1 MNPVVI
7 YIGKDEQQTI
17 YFSRLLSSVLPENP
31 ILHGNYKQAA
41 EWLATHSEEKS
52 TVILYER
59 DRSDADLE
67 KIKYL
72 RDKFPYIYILLVT
85 DDLTAN
91 QQLKYTLSGVNDTC
105 SPRVE
110 AETLRQFFHF
120 IEKYQS
126 ALQRKREPKESS
138 VAVYK
143 INPTKRI
150 FDIVVS
156 LFALVVLS
164 PLMLLIALAIRLES
178 KGPAFYKSKR
188 AGSNYRVFD
197 FWKFRSMYM
206 DADKR
211 LKEMREFN
219 QYVAE
224 TSNNTDSPID
234 SSAEL
239 EGVSGE
245 DAEQVFLVD
254 DDDTL
259 VPEQEYISRSR
270 KEKKNSFVK
279 FQKDPRITKVGR
291 FIRKYSLDE
300 LPQLINVLKGDM
312 SIVGNRPLPLYE
324 AELLT
329 QDGSVERFIAP
340 AGLTGLWQ
348 VKKRGDAGKLSAD
361 ERKELD
367 IYYARHYS
375 LWLDIKIIFRTF
387 TAFIQKEDV

>member
-59 DRSDADLE
+59 DSSDNDLE

-72 RDKFPYIYILLVT
+72 RDEFPHIYILLVT
-85 DDLTAN
+85 DDLTAD

-120 IEKYQS
+120 IRKYQS
-126 ALQRKREPKESS
+126 ALQRRRAPKESS

-143 INPTKRI
+143 IQSTKRI
-150 FDIVVS
+150 FDAVVS
-156 LFALVVLS
+156 LFALIVLS

-178 KGPAFYKSKR
+178 KGPVFYKSKR
-188 AGSNYRVFD
+188 AGSNYKVFD

-211 LKEMREFN
+211 LKEMQGLN
-219 QYVAE
+219 QYVLE
-224 TSNNTDSPID
+224 PSDTDSLISPPEPP
-234 SSAEL
+234 SSISDE
-239 EGVSGE
+239 E
-245 DAEQVFLVD
+245 AEQTFLVGD
-254 DDDTL
+254 DDDMVL
-259 VPEQEYISRSR
+259 EKEYISKSR
-270 KEKKNSFVK
+270 RKKRNSFMK
-279 FQKDPRITKVGR
+279 IEKDPRITKVGR

>member
-1 MNPVVI
+1 VNTVVI
-7 YIGKDEQQTI
+7 YIGKDEQLTI
-17 YFSRLLSSVLPENP
+17 YFSQLLSSVLPESP
-31 ILHGNYKQAA
+31 IVHGNYKQAA
-41 EWLATHSEEKS
+41 EWLAAHSEEKS

-59 DRSDADLE
+59 DSSDADLE

-85 DDLTAN
+85 DDLTAD

-120 IEKYQS
+120 IRKYQS
-126 ALQRKREPKESS
+126 ALQRKREPRESS

-156 LFALVVLS
+156 LFALIVLS
-164 PLMLLIALAIRLES
+164 PLMLLIVLAIRLES
-178 KGPAFYKSKR
+178 RGPAFYKSKR
-188 AGSNYRVFD
+188 AGSNYKVFD

-211 LKEMREFN
+211 LKEMQGLN
-219 QYVAE
+219 QYVSE
-224 TSNNTDSPID
+224 PSGTDSLISPPE
-234 SSAEL
+234 SS
-239 EGVSGE
+239 GSVSDE
-245 DAEQVFLVD
+245 EAEQTFLVGD
-254 DDDTL
+254 DDEM
-259 VPEQEYISRSR
+259 VSEKEYISKSR
-270 KEKKNSFVK
+270 RKKGNSFVK
-279 FQKDPRITKVGR
+279 IEKDPRITNVGR

-348 VKKRGDAGKLSAD
+348 VKKRGDSGKLSAA

>member
-7 YIGKDEQQTI
+7 YIGKDEQLTI
-17 YFSRLLSSVLPENP
+17 YFSQLLSSVLPESP
-31 ILHGNYKQAA
+31 IVHGNYKQAA
-41 EWLATHSEEKS
+41 EWLAAHSEEKS

-59 DRSDADLE
+59 DSSDADLE

-85 DDLTAN
+85 DDLTAD

-120 IEKYQS
+120 IRKYQS
-126 ALQRKREPKESS
+126 ALQRKREPRESS

-156 LFALVVLS
+156 LFALIVLS
-164 PLMLLIALAIRLES
+164 PLMLLIVLAIRLES
-178 KGPAFYKSKR
+178 RGPAFYKSKR
-188 AGSNYRVFD
+188 AGSNYKVFD

-211 LKEMREFN
+211 LKEMQGLN
-219 QYVAE
+219 QYVSE
-224 TSNNTDSPID
+224 PSGTDSLISPPE
-234 SSAEL
+234 SS
-239 EGVSGE
+239 GSVSDE
-245 DAEQVFLVD
+245 EAEQTFLVGD
-254 DDDTL
+254 DDDM
-259 VPEQEYISRSR
+259 VSEKEYISKSR
-270 KEKKNSFVK
+270 RKKGNSFVK
-279 FQKDPRITKVGR
+279 IEKDPRITKVGR

-348 VKKRGDAGKLSAD
+348 VKKRGDSGKLSAD

>member
-1 MNPVVI
+1 VNPVAV
-7 YIGKDEQQTI
+7 YIGKDEQLTI
-17 YFSRLLSSVLPENP
+17 YFSRLLSSVLPESP
-31 ILHGNYKQAA
+31 IVHGNYKQAA
-41 EWLATHSEEKS
+41 EWLAAHSEEKS

-59 DRSDADLE
+59 DSSDNDLE

-85 DDLTAN
+85 DDLTAD
-91 QQLKYTLSGVNDTC
+91 QQLRYTLSGVNDTC

-110 AETLRQFFHF
+110 AETLRQFFLF
-120 IEKYQS
+120 IQKYQS
-126 ALQRKREPKESS
+126 ALQRKREPRESS
-138 VAVYK
+138 VAIYK

-150 FDIVVS
+150 FDIFVS

-164 PLMLLIALAIRLES
+164 PLMLLIVLAIRLES
-178 KGPAFYKSKR
+178 KGPVFYKSKR
-188 AGSNYRVFD
+188 AGSNYQVFD

-224 TSNNTDSPID
+224 PSGTDSLISPPE
-234 SSAEL
+234 SSSS
-239 EGVSGE
+239 VSDE
-245 DAEQVFLVD
+245 KTEQTFLVGD
-254 DDDTL
+254 DDE
-259 VPEQEYISRSR
+259 VVSEKEYISKNRR
-270 KEKKNSFVK
+270 KKGNSFMK
-279 FQKDPRITKVGR
+279 IQKDPRITKVGR

-348 VKKRGDAGKLSAD
+348 VKKRGDSGTLSAE

>member
-1 MNPVVI
+1 MNTVVI
-7 YIGKDEQQTI
+7 YIGKDEQLTI
-17 YFSRLLSSVLPENP
+17 YFSQLLSSVLPESP
-31 ILHGNYKQAA
+31 IVHGNYKQAA
-41 EWLATHSEEKS
+41 EWLAAHSEEKS

-59 DRSDADLE
+59 DSSDADLE

-120 IEKYQS
+120 IRKYQS
-126 ALQRKREPKESS
+126 ALQRKREPRESS

-156 LFALVVLS
+156 LFALIVLS
-164 PLMLLIALAIRLES
+164 PLMLLIVLAIRLES
-178 KGPAFYKSKR
+178 RGPAFYKSKR
-188 AGSNYRVFD
+188 AGSNYKVFD

-211 LKEMREFN
+211 LKEMQGLN
-219 QYVAE
+219 QYVSE
-224 TSNNTDSPID
+224 PSGTDSLISPPE
-234 SSAEL
+234 SS
-239 EGVSGE
+239 GSVSDE
-245 DAEQVFLVD
+245 EAEQTFLVGD
-254 DDDTL
+254 DDEM
-259 VPEQEYISRSR
+259 VSEKEYISKSR
-270 KEKKNSFVK
+270 RKKGNSFVK
-279 FQKDPRITKVGR
+279 IEKDPRITNVGR

-348 VKKRGDAGKLSAD
+348 VKKRGDSGKLSAA

>member
-7 YIGKDEQQTI
+7 YIGKDEQLTI
-17 YFSRLLSSVLPENP
+17 YFSQLLSSVLPESP
-31 ILHGNYKQAA
+31 IVHGNYKQAA
-41 EWLATHSEEKS
+41 EWLAAHSEEKS

-59 DRSDADLE
+59 DSSDADLE

-85 DDLTAN
+85 DDLTAD

-120 IEKYQS
+120 IRKYQS
-126 ALQRKREPKESS
+126 ALQRKREPRESS

-156 LFALVVLS
+156 LFALIVLS
-164 PLMLLIALAIRLES
+164 PLMLLIVLAIRLES
-178 KGPAFYKSKR
+178 RGPAFYKSKR
-188 AGSNYRVFD
+188 AGSNYKVFD

-211 LKEMREFN
+211 LKEMQGLN
-219 QYVAE
+219 QYVSE
-224 TSNNTDSPID
+224 PSGTDSLTSPPE
-234 SSAEL
+234 SS
-239 EGVSGE
+239 GSVSDE
-245 DAEQVFLVD
+245 EAEQTFLVGD
-254 DDDTL
+254 DDEM
-259 VPEQEYISRSR
+259 VSEKEYISKSR
-270 KEKKNSFVK
+270 RKKGNSFVK
-279 FQKDPRITKVGR
+279 IEKDPRITNVGR

-348 VKKRGDAGKLSAD
+348 VKKRGDSGKLSAA